1 MGKDIL
7 TFRDIEME
15 KINFNSIRFLFFGG
29 DVDIKKEYDI
39 YLR

>member
-29 DVDIKKEYDI
+29 M
-39 YLR
+39 